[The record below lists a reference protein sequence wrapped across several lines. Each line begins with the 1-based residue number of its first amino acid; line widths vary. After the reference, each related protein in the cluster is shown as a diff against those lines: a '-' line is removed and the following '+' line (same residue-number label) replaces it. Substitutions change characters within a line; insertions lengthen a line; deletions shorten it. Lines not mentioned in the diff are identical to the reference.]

1 MSPRLHQAQ
10 EPIDEEEEHRTHD
23 LAYMVPVNMEGVE
36 CEEDEIQVVHAVE
49 CVEVARSDIGQ
60 RCQPHCNPCQERH
73 DARNLG
79 NPCVFPLSQ
88 LHKSRGWIRSN
99 LVPKLTFLD
108 FLNF

>member
-10 EPIDEEEEHRTHD
+10 EPIDEEKEHRTHD

-49 CVEVARSDIGQ
+49 CVEEARSDIWQ

-79 NPCVFPLSQ
+79 NPCVFPLAQ
-88 LHKSRGWIRSN
+88 LQNREDGFAQISCRSS
-99 LVPKLTFLD
+99 LS
-108 FLNF
+108 